1 MAFGSILPPGFR
13 FHPTDEELVSFYLH
27 RKVLGKHI
35 ESNVIAEIDLY
46 KHDPWELPRLSCLPS
61 KDMEWYFFNP
71 PDKKYPRGS
80 RTNRAT
86 HSGYWKAT
94 GRDRRVFSESK
105 LVGLKK
111 TLVFYKGRAP
121 NGERTDWVMHEY
133 HLLNPSQVGNTENES
148 NIPNSS
154 SSSSLLVLQ
163 ENPNLS
169 TGTPIGMNSTNQ
181 QQQLVAV
188 PAASGSGGG
197 SKVISSNNMLD
208 IDYNSSCRDSL
219 VLCRVVKKSG
229 PGPRSRTQAVA
240 DYHPSSAAGIGAG
253 AHVRVFHMQHEDQQQ
268 KQHHIQHQ
276 YHHLQPAGGSMEWE
290 NSPFHD
296 DQEEACEEEDED
308 SLLNLADG
316 FNDMPVR
323 TDLSLR
329 SECPIKEGAWPDY
342 EGN

>member
-133 HLLNPSQVGNTENES
+133 HLLNPSQVGNTDNES
-148 NIPNSS
+148 NLIASIPNSS
-154 SSSSLLVLQ
+154 SSSSLMVLQ
-163 ENPNLS
+163 ENPNLIAS
-169 TGTPIGMNSTNQ
+169 PGLGNTSQ
-181 QQQLVAV
+181 QQQAT
-188 PAASGSGGG
+188 ATGAG
-197 SKVISSNNMLD
+197 SKALSINNMVD
-208 IDYNSSCRDSL
+208 SDYNSSCRDSL

-229 PGPRSRTQAVA
+229 PGPRSRTQAPDHHPAAVSVSEHA
-240 DYHPSSAAGIGAG
+240 RLSHMYH
-253 AHVRVFHMQHEDQQQ
+253 EEQQQ
-268 KQHHIQHQ
+268 SQHHLHHHRVQHQ
-276 YHHLQPAGGSMEWE
+276 YNHQLQPPAATMEWDT
-290 NSPFHD
+290 SPFPD
-296 DQEEACEEEDED
+296 DQEDPCEEEDED

-329 SECPIKEGAWPDY
+329 SECTIKESTWPDY

>member
-133 HLLNPSQVGNTENES
+133 HLLNPSQVNNDQLPDHSTTVITNM
-148 NIPNSS
+148 PPSS
-154 SSSSLLVLQ
+154 SSSSLNLLQ
-163 ENPNLS
+163 EKPNP
-169 TGTPIGMNSTNQ
+169 MAQ
-181 QQQLVAV
+181 QQ
-188 PAASGSGGG
+188 GG
-197 SKVISSNNMLD
+197 SRLMVD
-208 IDYNSSCRDSL
+208 DYNSSCRDSL

-229 PGPRSRTQAVA
+229 PGPRSRTQAP
-240 DYHPSSAAGIGAG
+240 DSLAASLGGSGGGGGNGNGSGGA
-253 AHVRVFHMQHEDQQQ
+253 AHGKLAIMEHHNHHQQQ
-268 KQHHIQHQ
+268 QQ
-276 YHHLQPAGGSMEWE
+276 
-290 NSPFHD
+290 
-296 DQEEACEEEDED
+296 
-308 SLLNLADG
+308 
-316 FNDMPVR
+316 
-323 TDLSLR
+323 
-329 SECPIKEGAWPDY
+329 
-342 EGN
+342 

>member
-133 HLLNPSQVGNTENES
+133 HLLNPTLNTSQVNNEYMD
-148 NIPNSS
+148 NNNNP
-154 SSSSLLVLQ
+154 SSSSLVLQ
-163 ENPNLS
+163 DKAN
-169 TGTPIGMNSTNQ
+169 INSTTNAQ
-181 QQQLVAV
+181 QQ
-188 PAASGSGGG
+188 GG
-197 SKVISSNNMLD
+197 SRLIME
-208 IDYNSSCRDSL
+208 DYNPSCRDSL

-229 PGPRSRTQAVA
+229 PGPRSRTGAQAPDTSMA
-240 DYHPSSAAGIGAG
+240 SSTVG
-253 AHVRVFHMQHEDQQQ
+253 AHEKLPTDMDRHHHQQQ
-268 KQHHIQHQ
+268 QQLGLNDPQ
-276 YHHLQPAGGSMEWE
+276 VAVEWD
-290 NSPFHD
+290 NSTFVD
-296 DQEEACEEEDED
+296 DQEELCEEEEED
-308 SLLNLADG
+308 SLLNFADG
-316 FNDMPVR
+316 FDMPVR

-329 SECPIKEGAWPDY
+329 SECTKESSWDY